1 MTLKNKSMRIVQ
13 QPSKGSPE
21 KETKLEQTMS
31 LEKKHE
37 KKTDRLR
44 KEKTQRLLTHNIG
57 GQSPSGSVN
66 SHLSAGQTSSLST
79 QSNLHNRTQ
88 HGYGRSASTNSEK
101 FRSGL
106 GSNSE
111 MLENTL

>member
-44 KEKTQRLLTHNIG
+44 KEKT
-57 GQSPSGSVN
+57 
-66 SHLSAGQTSSLST
+66 
-79 QSNLHNRTQ
+79 
-88 HGYGRSASTNSEK
+88 
-101 FRSGL
+101 
-106 GSNSE
+106 
-111 MLENTL
+111 